1 VRNCLIISDIWQT
14 SENWLSHSGA
24 WLKLDRTELVIS
36 VTVCSER
43 KEEKYEAQRIVRIE
57 TIQCC
62 YKER

>member
-1 VRNCLIISDIWQT
+1 MQT